1 MKNTINILL
10 GAVLLVFPSSYV
22 LAEKAD
28 QVEEVIVTA
37 QKREASLQDTPIAI
51 TAFNETTLEQKGVYN
66 FFDIGHSVPNLLINK
81 QPASNNNAGF
91 SIRGFSS
98 GETQLLMDP
107 KVAVYLDGVYL
118 ARMTGQVFEIIDLER
133 IEVLRGPQGTLYG
146 RNSIGGAV
154 NIISKAPSGEFAFK
168 GKLSAGDFGLKQFS
182 ASLDTE
188 KVGALSA
195 KLSVTSTERDGYMKN
210 DVDASINPYS
220 ELGNDD
226 RQGYRLALRLDQ
238 DNWTLD
244 FVYDNEESES
254 VAMPFQMTYVGAMQV
269 MLGGK
274 EFSSLQTRIGS
285 NPLDRKT
292 HFELDRVGPEYVE
305 QKGQTLTLNAELTES
320 VSAKVIAAHREYD
333 SNPTGTDL
341 DDGAFTFH
349 TGGVGINNFPPYT
362 MGFPLFH
369 AENSEK
375 WQEQDSFEIQI
386 IGELEKLKYV
396 LGAYT
401 FEEEVWE
408 TNPQYFSL
416 PGPFLAGSSPATC
429 GAPPFST
436 LGLCNFG
443 ATAPLGAPLFVYGGE
458 TESTAFFVH
467 LDYSLNDAL
476 SVQLGV
482 RYTEDEKSA
491 HMTHT
496 NLLARQ
502 QGLRNAFGN
511 IPSGAP
517 GVSLL
522 AALQASGTLPGN
534 WPYDLPFKDEDEWDN
549 TSGEFALIYSPS
561 DNLTYYGKYTTGYNS
576 GGFNARTN
584 GLLSTNTGIPG
595 VDLYEPLF
603 YLPFDEE
610 TVESIE
616 LGLKATLMDNK
627 LQLNL
632 ALFTIDG
639 EDMQQAEFIADA
651 SGATSRTANTG
662 EETHD
667 GFEIEVVYVPS
678 PGLIINFGYGETEV
692 DIKSYPYRCT
702 AAACAGLG
710 IYGQVLDGTNAAQ
723 MAQIGKNP
731 AKKGFAG
738 DGSAT
743 LGIQYETNPTD
754 LGVLIYRV
762 DLNWRDDVAFHPF
775 DYGPLFGPDGEAH
788 TLVNARIT
796 LTDMTATIG
805 DGSLELALWG
815 KNLTDEE
822 YVNWGINF
830 GGLGFAGGVF
840 NEPRTVGID
849 AVVRF

>member
-1 MKNTINILL
+1 MKNSIVIFL
-10 GAVLLVFPSSYV
+10 ALVFVTFTSNFLY
-22 LAEKAD
+22 AEKTE
-28 QVEEVIVTA
+28 QVEEIIVTA
-37 QKREASLQDTPIAI
+37 QKREASLQDTPIAL

-188 KVGALSA
+188 KVGTLSA
-195 KLSVTSTERDGYMKN
+195 KFSVTSTERDGYMTN
-210 DVDASINPYS
+210 DVDSSINPYR

-226 RQGYRLALRLDQ
+226 RQGYRLAFRIDE
-238 DNWTLD
+238 DNWSLD
-244 FVYDNEESES
+244 YVYDNEESES
-254 VAMPFQMTYVGAMQV
+254 VAMPFQMTYVGDMQV

-274 EFSSLQTRIGS
+274 EFSSLRTRIGS

-292 HFELDRVGPEYVE
+292 NFELDRVGPEYVE
-305 QKGQTLTLNAELTES
+305 QEGQTLTFNMELAEG
-320 VSAKVIAAHREYD
+320 VSGKVIAAHREYT

-369 AENSEK
+369 AENSDK
-375 WQEQDSFEIQI
+375 WQQQDSFEIQI
-386 IGELEKLKYV
+386 VGESNKLKYV
-396 LGAYT
+396 LGAYI
-401 FEEEVWE
+401 FEEEVYE
-408 TNPQYFSL
+408 TNPQFFSL
-416 PGPFLAGSSPATC
+416 PGPFLAASSPATC
-429 GAPPFST
+429 AAPPFSS

-443 ATAPLGAPLFVYGGE
+443 ATAPLGAPLFIYGGE
-458 TESTAFFVH
+458 TESTAFFAH

-476 SVQLGV
+476 SVQMGV
-482 RYTEDEKSA
+482 RYTEDKKSA

-502 QGLRNAFGN
+502 QGLRTAFGN

-517 GVSLL
+517 GLSLL
-522 AALQASGTLPGN
+522 DALIAGGTLPAN
-534 WPYDLPFKDEDEWDN
+534 WPYDLPFKDNDAWDN
-549 TSGEFALIYSPS
+549 TSYEFSLVYEPN
-561 DNLTYYGKYTTGYNS
+561 DNLMYYGKFATGYNS

-584 GLLSTNTGIPG
+584 GLLSTSTGIPG

-610 TVESIE
+610 TVEEFE
-616 LGLKATLMDNK
+616 LGMKATLLENK
-627 LQLNL
+627 LQINV
-632 ALFTIDG
+632 AIFQIDG

-662 EETHD
+662 EESHD
-667 GFEIEVVYVPS
+667 GFEIEVVYIPS
-678 PGLIINFGYGETEV
+678 PGLMINLGYGETEV

-702 AAACAGLG
+702 AAACAPLG
-710 IYGQVLDGTNAAQ
+710 IFGQVLDGTNAAE

-731 AKKGFAG
+731 AKKGFSG
-738 DGSAT
+738 DGSAI
-743 LGIQYETNPTD
+743 LGIQYETNPTSV
-754 LGVLIYRV
+754 GTLIYRLDV
-762 DLNWRDDVAFHPF
+762 SWRDKVAFHPF

>member
-1 MKNTINILL
+1 MKNFIVI
-10 GAVLLVFPSSYV
+10 VLTLVFVTFTSNFLY
-22 LAEKAD
+22 AEKTE
-28 QVEEVIVTA
+28 QVEEIIVTA
-37 QKREASLQDTPIAI
+37 QKREASLQDTPIAL

-188 KVGALSA
+188 KVGTLSA
-195 KLSVTSTERDGYMKN
+195 KFSVTSTERDGYMKN
-210 DVDASINPYS
+210 DVDSSINPYR

-226 RQGYRLALRLDQ
+226 RQGYRLAFRIDE
-238 DNWTLD
+238 DNWSLD
-244 FVYDNEESES
+244 YVFDNEESES
-254 VAMPFQMTYVGAMQV
+254 VAMPFQMTYVGDMQV

-274 EFSSLQTRIGS
+274 EFSSLRTRIGS

-292 HFELDRVGPEYVE
+292 NFELDKVGPEYVE
-305 QKGQTLTLNAELTES
+305 QEGQTLTFNMELAEG
-320 VSAKVIAAHREYD
+320 VSGKVIAAHREYT

-369 AENSEK
+369 AENSDK

-386 IGELEKLKYV
+386 IGEYNKLKYV

-401 FEEEVWE
+401 FEEEVYE
-408 TNPQYFSL
+408 TNPQFFSL
-416 PGPFLAGSSPATC
+416 PGPFLAASSPSTC
-429 GAPPFST
+429 AAPPFST

-443 ATAPLGAPLFVYGGE
+443 ATAPLGAPLFIYGGE
-458 TESTAFFVH
+458 TESMAFFAH

-502 QGLRNAFGN
+502 QGLRTAFGN

-517 GVSLL
+517 GLSLL
-522 AALQASGTLPGN
+522 DALIAGGTLPAN
-534 WPYDLPFKDEDEWDN
+534 WPYDLPFQDKDDWDN
-549 TSGEFALIYSPS
+549 TSYEFALVYEPS
-561 DNLTYYGKYTTGYNS
+561 DNLMYYGKFSTGYNS

-584 GLLSTNTGIPG
+584 GLLSTSTGIPG

-603 YLPFDEE
+603 NLPFDEE
-610 TVESIE
+610 TVESFE
-616 LGLKATLMDNK
+616 LGMKATLLENK

-632 ALFTIDG
+632 AIFQIDG

-662 EETHD
+662 EESHD
-667 GFEIEVVYVPS
+667 GFEIEVVYIPS
-678 PGLIINFGYGETEV
+678 PGLMINLGYGETEV

-702 AAACAGLG
+702 AAACAPLG

-731 AKKGFAG
+731 AKKGFSG
-738 DGSAT
+738 DGSAI
-743 LGIQYETNPTD
+743 LGIQYETNPTSV
-754 LGVLIYRV
+754 GTLIYRLDV
-762 DLNWRDDVAFHPF
+762 SWRDKVAFHPF

>member
-1 MKNTINILL
+1 MKNFIVTFLALIFVTFTSNFL
-10 GAVLLVFPSSYV
+10 Y
-22 LAEKAD
+22 AEKTE
-28 QVEEVIVTA
+28 QVEEIIVTA
-37 QKREASLQDTPIAI
+37 QKREASLQDTPIAL

-188 KVGALSA
+188 KVGTLSA
-195 KLSVTSTERDGYMKN
+195 KFSVTSTERDGYMTN
-210 DVDASINPYS
+210 DVDSSINPYR

-226 RQGYRLALRLDQ
+226 RQGYRLAFRIDE
-238 DNWTLD
+238 DNWSLD
-244 FVYDNEESES
+244 YVFDKEDSES
-254 VAMPFQMTYVGAMQV
+254 VAMPFQMTYVGDMQV

-274 EFSSLQTRIGS
+274 EFSSLKTRIGS

-292 HFELDRVGPEYVE
+292 HFELDKVGPEYVE
-305 QKGQTLTLNAELTES
+305 QEGQTLTFNMELAEG
-320 VSAKVIAAHREYD
+320 VSGKVIAAHREYT

-369 AENSEK
+369 AENSDK

-386 IGELEKLKYV
+386 VGESNKLKYV
-396 LGAYT
+396 LGAYI
-401 FEEEVWE
+401 FEEEVYE
-408 TNPQYFSL
+408 TNPQFFSL
-416 PGPFLAGSSPATC
+416 PGPFLAASSPATC
-429 GAPPFST
+429 AAPPFSS

-443 ATAPLGAPLFVYGGE
+443 ATAPLGAPLFIYGGE
-458 TESTAFFVH
+458 TESTAFFAH

-476 SVQLGV
+476 SVQMGV
-482 RYTEDEKSA
+482 RYTEDKKSA

-502 QGLRNAFGN
+502 QGLRTAFGN

-517 GVSLL
+517 GLSLL
-522 AALQASGTLPGN
+522 DALIAGGTLPAN
-534 WPYDLPFKDEDEWDN
+534 WPYDLPFRDNDAWDN
-549 TSGEFALIYSPS
+549 TSYEFSLVYEPN
-561 DNLTYYGKYTTGYNS
+561 DNLMYYGKFATGYNS

-584 GLLSTNTGIPG
+584 GLLSTSTGIPG

-610 TVESIE
+610 TVEEFE
-616 LGLKATLMDNK
+616 LGMKATLLENK
-627 LQLNL
+627 LQINL
-632 ALFTIDG
+632 AIFQIDG

-662 EETHD
+662 EESHD
-667 GFEIEVVYVPS
+667 GFEIEVVYIPS
-678 PGLIINFGYGETEV
+678 PGLMINLGYGETEV

-702 AAACAGLG
+702 AAACAPLG
-710 IYGQVLDGTNAAQ
+710 IFGQVLDGTNAAQ

-731 AKKGFAG
+731 AKKGFSG
-738 DGSAT
+738 DGSAI
-743 LGIQYETNPTD
+743 LGIQYETNPTSV
-754 LGVLIYRV
+754 GTLIYRLDV
-762 DLNWRDDVAFHPF
+762 SWRDKVAFHPF